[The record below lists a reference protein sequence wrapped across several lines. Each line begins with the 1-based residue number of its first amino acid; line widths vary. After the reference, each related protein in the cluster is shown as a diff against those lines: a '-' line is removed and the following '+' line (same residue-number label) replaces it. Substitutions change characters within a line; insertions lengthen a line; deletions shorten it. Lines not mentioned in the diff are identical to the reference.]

1 MPPRPLTP
9 LPCIDLLL
17 SPLRDLNYLE
27 KKIPRCS
34 FLLHFYQTSTAVSS
48 PFLWRTNTQ
57 VLILEETNLHT
68 DQVLLC
74 VSAHYHTFSLLF
86 ATTKNNS
93 LCLFGNYYTH
103 NTFSNTNA
111 TFDTPPW
118 SSQLRPLPRQSWV
131 LLILLHSQSW
141 TWHSSKSNTKMSLFT
156 AKLQCSFLSSFC
168 FALCFLSAWFY

>member
-17 SPLRDLNYLE
+17 SPLRDLNYFE

-48 PFLWRTNTQ
+48 PFLWCTNTQ

-74 VSAHYHTFSLLF
+74 ISAHYHTFSLLF

-93 LCLFGNYYTH
+93 LCLFRNYYTH

-111 TFDTPPW
+111 TLHTALVISAPPPASSIMSVIDTVA
-118 SSQLRPLPRQSWV
+118 LT
-131 LLILLHSQSW
+131 ILNPTQ
-141 TWHSSKSNTKMSLFT
+141 
-156 AKLQCSFLSSFC
+156 
-168 FALCFLSAWFY
+168 